1 MSWAIFKRNM
11 SQFMSN
17 PDAVKSADDLA
28 KILAR
33 EYEEALKRGY
43 DQLNF
48 ISISGGNVDLLE
60 RSFSATLRSGNF
72 KRNQYDVILEL
83 GKAIVSY
90 WGTVQFNQFPPPIIP
105 APGSVFNISI
115 QTSVVLSPGIW
126 TPSPIILR
134 PSRTSNTFIDSFITS
149 ATQHLQTVSGNFIT
163 DSLYPPALTPAPGF
177 VPWSGYFVPPD
188 TSTPINERDDDT
200 PVAEGLEVSEYE
212 KSTRTVIQKDEPI
225 PLKQQSSNVSRR
237 IDVQKVRNT
246 TSYTLPTVTPPTS
259 TAPIRS
265 SISSEAIQRLQ
276 SGPSPQVYRNVGAT
290 AYPAPPGIGRAGNGL
305 IDVRI
310 LVPIGPNGQNRY
322 GGKYLLHP
330 EAAENFFKLK
340 EQAISDGIGFTITSA
355 YRDLAHQQSLGS
367 GAAVAKVGSS
377 PHGWAV
383 SIDFGELYRAVN
395 GKTSPVLNRQ
405 ARETSPL
412 YRWLSIN
419 GPKYGWYNPWRLAD
433 GNGVDEIWHW
443 EYWGFFV

>member
-1 MSWAIFKRNM
+1 MS
-11 SQFMSN
+11 
-17 PDAVKSADDLA
+17 
-28 KILAR
+28 
-33 EYEEALKRGY
+33 
-43 DQLNF
+43 
-48 ISISGGNVDLLE
+48 
-60 RSFSATLRSGNF
+60 
-72 KRNQYDVILEL
+72 
-83 GKAIVSY
+83 
-90 WGTVQFNQFPPPIIP
+90 IIP
-105 APGSVFNISI
+105 PTNN
-115 QTSVVLSPGIW
+115 TSLIIDDFINYATIHLS
-126 TPSPIILR
+126 
-134 PSRTSNTFIDSFITS
+134 
-149 ATQHLQTVSGNFIT
+149 TVSGVVNT
-163 DSLYPPALTPAPGF
+163 VSLYPPALTPAPGIL
-177 VPWSGYFVPPD
+177 PWVGYTVPPD
-188 TSTPINERDDDT
+188 NSQPINERDDDT
-200 PVAEGLEVSEYE
+200 PVAEGLEVSAYE
-212 KSTRTVIQKDEPI
+212 ESTGTQIQKEEPI
-225 PLKQQSSNVSRR
+225 ALKQQSSNVSKR
-237 IDVQKVRNT
+237 IDIQKVKNT
-246 TSYTLPTVTPPTS
+246 ASYTLPTVTPPTS

-276 SGPSPQVYRNVGAT
+276 SGPSPQVYRNVGAR
-290 AYPAPPGIGRAGNGL
+290 AYPAPPGIGGAGNGL
-305 IDVRI
+305 LDVRI

-340 EQAISDGIGFTITSA
+340 EQAISDGIGFTLTSA

-367 GAAVAKVGSS
+367 GAAVARVGSS
-377 PHGWAV
+377 PHGWGV

>member
-17 PDAVKSADDLA
+17 PDAVKSSDDLA

-48 ISISGGNVDLLE
+48 ISISGGQLELLE
-60 RSFSATLRSGNF
+60 LSFSATLRSGNF

-105 APGSVFNISI
+105 APGSVSNISI
-115 QTSVVLSPGIW
+115 QTSFVLSPGIW
-126 TPSPIILR
+126 TPSPILLR
-134 PSRTSNTFIDSFITS
+134 PSITSNPFIDSFITS
-149 ATQHLQTVSGNFIT
+149 ATRHLQTVSGNFIT
-163 DSLYPPALTPAPGF
+163 DSLYPPALTPAPGI

-188 TSTPINERDDDT
+188 TSAPINERDDDT
-200 PVAEGLEVSEYE
+200 SVAEGLEVSEYE
-212 KSTRTVIQKDEPI
+212 KSTGDVIEKEKPITQKT
-225 PLKQQSSNVSRR
+225 QSSNVSKRV
-237 IDVQKVRNT
+237 DTQKVRNT
-246 TSYTLPTVTPPTS
+246 TSYTLPSVTGS
-259 TAPIRS
+259 PIPNIRQTTP
-265 SISSEAIQRLQ
+265 EAIQRLQ
-276 SGPSPQVYRNVGAT
+276 SGPSAQVYRNVGAT
-290 AYPAPPGIGRAGNGL
+290 AYPVPPGIGRAGNGL

-310 LVPIGPNGQNRY
+310 LVPIGPNGQSRY
-322 GGKYLLHP
+322 GGQYLLHP
-330 EAAENFFKLK
+330 EAAENFFKMK
-340 EQAISDGIGFTITSA
+340 EQAVNDGIRFTITSA
-355 YRDLAHQQSLGS
+355 YRDLSHQGSLGS
-367 GAAVAKVGSS
+367 GAAVAKVGGS
-377 PHGWAV
+377 PHGWGV
-383 SIDFGELYRAVN
+383 SIDFGELYRAV
-395 GKTSPVLNRQ
+395 GGSTSPVLNRQ

-412 YRWLSIN
+412 YRWLSLN

-433 GNGVDEIWHW
+433 GNGVDELWHW